1 MAAGKGGKHNKAQ
14 SSLEFNVLSPKTEY
28 RYQRPGLLEKKQK
41 KKKSCPHNVENK
53 STGHTQQVIYSVVF
67 FAFSL
72 NLEHPVGIVNATR
85 RE

>member
-1 MAAGKGGKHNKAQ
+1 MPSLTLNLTMNQTKGERAKKA
-14 SSLEFNVLSPKTEY
+14 K
-28 RYQRPGLLEKKQK
+28 K

-53 STGHTQQVIYSVVF
+53 STSHTQQVIYSVVF